1 MLFYT
6 LRGGLVFLGLQG
18 GYLFRVR
25 RRHSQPYPLEVE
37 VPSCLALAPYLPHRR
52 SGCQGRGRTTA
63 CGSHTVQLLASIRSR
78 GGNQ

>member
-18 GYLFRVR
+18 GYL
-25 RRHSQPYPLEVE
+25 S
-37 VPSCLALAPYLPHRR
+37 
-52 SGCQGRGRTTA
+52 
-63 CGSHTVQLLASIRSR
+63 VQLLASIRSW